1 MGETRQAKKE
11 AMAIDELAEAMKV
24 LDLEY
29 DRVMR
34 VYDAART
41 VRCKIDSLQH
51 ILVEMVGLDA
61 RRTALA
67 AEVGTLEARLIEL
80 KGEVGKAEAQA

>member
-1 MGETRQAKKE
+1 MGEARQAKKD
-11 AMAIDELAEAMKV
+11 AMDLGELAEAMRV

-51 ILVEMVGLDA
+51 VLVEMVDLDA
-61 RRTALA
+61 RRKALA
-67 AEVGTLEARLIEL
+67 AEVDTLEARLIAL
-80 KGEVGKAEAQA
+80 KAEVGKAEAGA